1 MCFAKLM
8 ALLSDNKI
16 KMFTVIKAVMKE
28 LTESICLSKPIKP
41 CSIAHY
47 AISVIELW
55 NIGGWKGSLEMA

>member
-16 KMFTVIKAVMKE
+16 KIFTVIKAVMKE

-55 NIGGWKGSLEMA
+55 NI